1 MQASAHGWTEEC
13 KYNPKV
19 PTLFPGGWNKPG
31 NRWTLSMN
39 LDWMGA
45 MQRRNTWEKR
55 KDEQCVCFTCVHTY
69 VSIYLC
75 ANTQT
80 PCVVYAC
87 VYIFIFIHI
96 CMYRVHRALPNK
108 YTPDVLILSAPKKI
122 ITEKEMKQSF
132 WGHWSYY
139 QVYWFLEGR
148 FYVVHMFI
156 LGKRRHRAT

>member
-1 MQASAHGWTEEC
+1 MIELRNVNITLKSPPYFQEDEISLEIDE
-13 KYNPKV
+13 
-19 PTLFPGGWNKPG
+19 LFPWTWTGWGPCKEEILE
-31 NRWTLSMN
+31 R
-39 LDWMGA
+39 
-45 MQRRNTWEKR
+45 KK

-122 ITEKEMKQSF
+122 IIEKEMKQSF

-156 LGKRRHRAT
+156 LGKSRHRAT